1 MSTTNKKPTK
11 RDYFTA
17 LLAIPAVQDDP
28 KMVEFIEHELD
39 LLNRKNSADKKPT
52 AQQVANESIKAD
64 ILAKMVPNQLYT
76 ATEVQKLCG
85 IESNQKASALLT
97 QLKNA
102 GLVVKTED
110 KRKSYFSIAG

>member
-1 MSTTNKKPTK
+1 MTTTNKKPTK
-11 RDYFTA
+11 RDNFNEILRQYDLTPEHRA
-17 LLAIPAVQDDP
+17 
-28 KMVEFIEHELD
+28 FIEHELE
-39 LLNRKNSADKKPT
+39 LLDRKNSADKKPT

-76 ATEVQKLCG
+76 ATEIQKLCG
-85 IESNQKASALLT
+85 IESNQKTSALLT

-110 KRKSYFSIAG
+110 KRKSYFSIAE

>member
-11 RDYFTA
+11 RDNFNEILRQYDLTPEHRA
-17 LLAIPAVQDDP
+17 
-28 KMVEFIEHELD
+28 FIEHELE
-39 LLNRKNSADKKPT
+39 LLDRKNSADKKPT

-102 GLVVKTED
+102 GLVIKTED
-110 KRKSYFSIAG
+110 KRKSYFSIAE

>member
-1 MSTTNKKPTK
+1 MTTTNKKPTK
-11 RDYFTA
+11 RDHFNAILRQYD
-17 LLAIPAVQDDP
+17 LAPEHRA
-28 KMVEFIEHELD
+28 FIEHELE
-39 LLNRKNSADKKPT
+39 LLDRKNSADKKPT

-76 ATEVQKLCG
+76 ATEIQKLCG
-85 IESNQKASALLT
+85 IESNQKTSALLT

-110 KRKSYFSIAG
+110 KRKSYFSIAE

>member
-1 MSTTNKKPTK
+1 MTTTNKKPTK
-11 RDYFTA
+11 RHHFNEILRQYDLTPEHRA
-17 LLAIPAVQDDP
+17 
-28 KMVEFIEHELD
+28 FIEHELE
-39 LLNRKNSADKKPT
+39 LLVKKNSADKKPT

-76 ATEVQKLCG
+76 ATEVQKMCG
-85 IESNQKASALLT
+85 IESNQKTSALLT

-110 KRKSYFSIAG
+110 KRKSYFSIAE